1 MKVAAIVTVFH
12 PDLKLLSESLNSYQA
27 SVDKILIWK
36 NSKEEISISD
46 QLAGKIVFCGT
57 GDNEY
62 MAHPLNYAINW
73 CLNNGYDYL
82 LTMDQDSVWHNCADF
97 ILRVS
102 TVLNDK
108 VAIYAPNVNRLIH
121 REMDYLAV
129 ESVITSGSLCNVQI
143 ANELGGFRED
153 YQIYWVDSEYC
164 CWARKNGYEI
174 VVLPQCHL
182 TQQFGKETKTI
193 LGYMA
198 ANYSPAVYYFLI
210 RNMWWM
216 KREYHDNPS
225 WKCILYT
232 TFYYT
237 RGIVLG
243 EKMKL
248 KKLSMIIKAYR
259 DGIFCSMKKRK

>member
-62 MAHPLNYAINW
+62 MAHPLNYAIHW

-108 VAIYAPNVNRLIH
+108 VAIYAPNVNQLIH
-121 REMDYLAV
+121 REMDYFSV

-164 CWARKNGYEI
+164 CWYVR
-174 VVLPQCHL
+174 
-182 TQQFGKETKTI
+182 
-193 LGYMA
+193 MD
-198 ANYSPAVYYFLI
+198 
-210 RNMWWM
+210 M
-216 KREYHDNPS
+216 K
-225 WKCILYT
+225 
-232 TFYYT
+232 
-237 RGIVLG
+237 
-243 EKMKL
+243 
-248 KKLSMIIKAYR
+248 
-259 DGIFCSMKKRK
+259 